1 MPTNNYTR
9 RRKRSNSISSKS
21 KDEGYVLT
29 PTGNYMYENPPYRTN
44 SPILI
49 PSPPIDL
56 VESLPNLSSLTMSS
70 RNSSSNN
77 SDDSQKK
84 QGNKIDGLGISRQG
98 EKRLIE
104 SIGKQEEQAKKK
116 RRSEL
121 RKKNTSKESRERA
134 RIRSKEYRK
143 RQKELKKNK
152 QKTSGGKRTRK
163 QIKKHKKSRQSKKA

>member
-1 MPTNNYTR
+1 MFIYINMSVK
-9 RRKRSNSISSKS
+9 RKRTKSISSKS

-29 PTGNYMYENPPYRTN
+29 PTGNYMYENPSYIN

-56 VESLPNLSSLTMSS
+56 ESLPNLSSITMSS
-70 RNSSSNN
+70 QNSSSNN
-77 SDDSQKK
+77 SDDTQKR
-84 QGNKIDGLGISRQG
+84 QGDKIDGLGISRKG
-98 EKRLIE
+98 EDRLIQA
-104 SIGKQEEQAKKK
+104 IRKQEEQARKK

-134 RIRSKEYRK
+134 RIRSKEYRE
-143 RQKELKKNK
+143 RQKKLKNNK
-152 QKTSGGKRTRK
+152 KGKSGGKRTRK